1 MNTTTNAATTTIVYD
16 DKTVR
21 RFMIAS
27 IIFGLVGMLVGVIA
41 AFQLNF
47 WQMNGKFLE
56 YLTFGYFKSEG
67 VSFLTFG
74 RLRPLH
80 TNAAIFAFVGN
91 MMFAGVYYSTQRLC
105 KCRTAS
111 DFLSGLHFW
120 GWQLIIV
127 AAAITLPAGLTRG
140 KEYAELIWPINIAV
154 ALIWVVFAINF
165 FWTLARRREPNL
177 YVAIWFYIATII
189 TVAMLYIVNHLSLP
203 TSLTHSY
210 PIFAGVQDAL
220 VQWWYGHNA
229 VAFFL
234 TTPILGIMYYFMP
247 KAAGRPVYSYRLSI
261 IHFWALV
268 FIYIWAGPHHLLNTA
283 LPHWL
288 QTLGMLF
295 SLMLWAPSW
304 GGMLNGLLTLRGAWD
319 KLRTDPVIKFFAA
332 GVTFYGMATFEGPLM
347 SIKAVNALSH
357 YTDWTIGHVHS
368 GTLGW
373 NGFMAAG
380 MFYWLAPRLWKNKK
394 GADGNSVLWSE
405 SWANMHFW
413 IGTVGIL
420 LYVASMWVSGIM
432 EGLMLSAT
440 NEAGTTLKHGN
451 FVTVTQAK
459 HLMLLFRGF
468 GGLLYLAGFV
478 MLAINIFKTI
488 RMGSPVDA
496 SAEVPAE
503 APEGTDDARGL
514 GLIFRNDPIT
524 YSFWVIIFVILW
536 IFLPKGMDIGALVI
550 ACGLSAQA
558 IWVFSRN
565 PGRWAELYDSL
576 EKNWVPFT
584 ILVFIAAA
592 LGGAVQII
600 PTIIAQK
607 GEYME
612 DRKQTL
618 YTPLELAGRDLYIT
632 EGCYNCHSQMIRML
646 EGDILRYGKSQL
658 KDKDGNN
665 LDGGYS
671 RIGESIYN
679 HPFQWGSKRTG
690 PDLAREGGLRSDSW
704 HYNHM
709 VDPRSTSDGSIMPSY
724 SWMIDK
730 NTDFK
735 ALPGKIAALTR
746 LGVPYEPMNK
756 HEIEQGARSQALKIA
771 TDLVASEVEL
781 PKDMDDMEDEAEIAT
796 ALAERQIVAMIAY
809 LQKLGAYE
817 NVDEKESSAPAI
829 INPDKKHTVTEPK
842 PGTESE

>member
-1 MNTTTNAATTTIVYD
+1 MNKSSNATTTIIYD

-21 RFMIAS
+21 QFMVAS
-27 IIFGLVGMLVGVIA
+27 IIFGIVGMLVGVIA

-56 YLTFGYFKSEG
+56 TITFGYFQSDG

-74 RLRPLH
+74 RIRPLH

-111 DFLSGLHFW
+111 DVLSKIHFW

-127 AAAITLPAGLTRG
+127 AAAITLPAGYTRG
-140 KEYAELIWPINIAV
+140 KEYAELIWPINIALAV
-154 ALIWVVFAINF
+154 IWVVFAINF
-165 FWTLARRREPNL
+165 FWTLAKRREPSL

-247 KAAGRPVYSYRLSI
+247 KAADRPVYSYRLSI

-288 QTLGMLF
+288 QMLGMYF

-332 GVTFYGMATFEGPLM
+332 GVTFYGMATFEGPLL
-347 SIKAVNALSH
+347 SIKSVNALSH
-357 YTDWTIGHVHS
+357 YTDWTIGHVHA

-380 MFYWLAPRLWKNKK
+380 MFYWLAPKLWKNSK
-394 GADGNSVLWSE
+394 GEGGKSILWSE
-405 SWANMHFW
+405 NWANMHFW

-420 LYVASMWVSGIM
+420 LYVASMWAAGIM

-440 NEAGTTLKHGN
+440 NPDGTTLKH
-451 FVTVTQAK
+451 TVFSNVVDAK
-459 HLMLLFRGF
+459 AWLGIFRGIGGTLYLLGFLMLTF
-468 GGLLYLAGFV
+468 
-478 MLAINIFKTI
+478 NIWKTA
-488 RMGSPVDA
+488 RMGQTVEA

-503 APEGTDDARGL
+503 PPADKDSARGL
-514 GLIFRNDPIT
+514 RLIFQNDPIT
-524 YSFWVIIFVILW
+524 YTFWVIIFVILW
-536 IFLPKGMDIGALVI
+536 IFMPRGMDIGALII
-550 ACGLSAQA
+550 ALGLSAQA
-558 IWVFSRN
+558 IWVFTRRKD
-565 PGRWAELYDSL
+565 RWADLYESL

-600 PTIIAQK
+600 PTVIAQK
-607 GEYME
+607 GKHVEE
-612 DRKQTL
+612 RIQKL
-618 YTPLELAGRDLYIT
+618 YTPLELAGRDIYIA
-632 EGCYNCHSQMIRML
+632 EGCYNCHSQMIRMHK
-646 EGDILRYGKSQL
+646 GDILRYG
-658 KDKDGNN
+658 D
-665 LDGGYS
+665 YS

-690 PDLAREGGLRSDSW
+690 PDLAREGGVRPDTW

-709 VDPRSTSDGSIMPSY
+709 VDPRSTSEGSIMPSY
-724 SWMIDK
+724 HWMLDK
-730 NTDFK
+730 KTDFK
-735 ALPGKIAALTR
+735 ALPKKISVLRT
-746 LGVPYEPMNK
+746 LGVPYEPMDK
-756 HEIEQGARSQALKIA
+756 HTIEQGSYEQALKIA
-771 TDLVASEVEL
+771 TDLVAADITL
-781 PKDMDDMEDEAEIAT
+781 PKDIENFVEEELGKLEEAGKSDDKDTVAKIMQEAT
-796 ALAERQIVAMIAY
+796 NRLAERQIIAMIAY

-817 NVDEKESSAPAI
+817 EVNKDNIEELPKL
-829 INPDKKHTVTEPK
+829 INPDTKHASAK
-842 PGTESE
+842 